1 MNKRLSLLFLA
12 QVLYLQ
18 LSAQV
23 QVKQLLTEGLKDPQS
38 IDNAHPR
45 FSWKLSTEQ
54 KNTLQSAYEI
64 TVMDGKKTAWTSG
77 KVSSDETLHVPYAG
91 AALSPGKQYSWKV
104 KVWDNHGHT
113 AASTEAAYFR
123 MGITA
128 WKAKWIEPGYQE
140 AAANRPC
147 PIFKTSFHPGKK
159 IASAIAYITSH
170 GLYEAQINGR
180 KVGDGFL
187 TPGFTSYNK
196 RLQYQVYDVT
206 NLLQP
211 GDNNIEV
218 TVASGWYR
226 GTIGWGTD
234 KYGKTLGILYQME
247 VTYTDGSRETVISDG
262 NWKSGTGKISYSEI
276 YNGEWQDN
284 RITTTNW
291 SGVKVL
297 DIPLTNL
304 VASVTPP
311 VTKQEVFSNI
321 KRIKTPAGEDVIDFG
336 QNLSGFV
343 HFKASGHA
351 GDSIILEHGEIL
363 DKKGNF
369 YNANLR
375 TAAATDIFVLS
386 GKGEEYFE
394 PHFTFHGFRYVR
406 VKTKAKQ

>member
-140 AAANRPC
+140 AAPALYLKQAFILAKKSHLPLH
-147 PIFKTSFHPGKK
+147 TSPVMACTKHRSMAGK
-159 IASAIAYITSH
+159 
-170 GLYEAQINGR
+170 
-180 KVGDGFL
+180 
-187 TPGFTSYNK
+187 
-196 RLQYQVYDVT
+196 
-206 NLLQP
+206 
-211 GDNNIEV
+211 
-218 TVASGWYR
+218 
-226 GTIGWGTD
+226 
-234 KYGKTLGILYQME
+234 
-247 VTYTDGSRETVISDG
+247 
-262 NWKSGTGKISYSEI
+262 
-276 YNGEWQDN
+276 
-284 RITTTNW
+284 
-291 SGVKVL
+291 
-297 DIPLTNL
+297 
-304 VASVTPP
+304 
-311 VTKQEVFSNI
+311 
-321 KRIKTPAGEDVIDFG
+321 
-336 QNLSGFV
+336 
-343 HFKASGHA
+343 
-351 GDSIILEHGEIL
+351 
-363 DKKGNF
+363 
-369 YNANLR
+369 
-375 TAAATDIFVLS
+375 
-386 GKGEEYFE
+386 
-394 PHFTFHGFRYVR
+394 
-406 VKTKAKQ
+406 